1 MAGVTP
7 KQIYQA
13 LINAGAS
20 TIQAIGIMAN
30 GIAESGLNPE
40 AIGDQ
45 GTSFGIWQQHGAG
58 YAGLVTGNPEADM
71 NAQVKVLAQNG
82 GFAAASGSNAGEAAG
97 NFSARYERCTTCQ
110 PGQSSYNQRVANAAT
125 VAGWVSSGK
134 WPTSAGS
141 ATASAAGSAGSSG
154 TSTSSKDPSCA
165 WGFTALGGGV
175 GPLHLPQLDVC
186 FIKKATLRHAAGGAL
201 MLAGGTVSM
210 FGVILLAAFAFRA
223 SGAARAASAGL
234 GMIPAPGAQAA
245 SRAVAS
251 PQAAASGRAQR
262 RQAAARAS
270 ARADERASQ
279 AARTRA
285 ERSEREIRQPRRIRP
300 IRRRP
305 PNYRP
310 PADAGATPAEFH
322 HE

>member
-7 KQIYQA
+7 RQIYQA

-20 TIQAIGIMAN
+20 TVQAIGIMAN

-40 AIGDQ
+40 SIGDQ

-58 YAGLVTGNPEADM
+58 YAGLVTGNPETDM
-71 NAQVKVLAQNG
+71 HAQVKVVAQNG

-97 NFSARYERCTTCQ
+97 NFSANYERCTTCQ

-141 ATASAAGSAGSSG
+141 ATASAAGGASGG

-165 WGFTALGGGV
+165 WGFSVLGGGV

-186 FIKKATLRHAAGGAL
+186 FIKRSTLRHAVGAGL
-201 MLAGGTVSM
+201 MVSGGGVAM
-210 FGVILLAAFAFRA
+210 LGVILLAAFAFRA
-223 SGAARAASAGL
+223 SGAARA
-234 GMIPAPGAQAA
+234 GAQ
-245 SRAVAS
+245 VAS
-251 PQAAASGRAQR
+251 TFTPAGRVYR
-262 RQAAARAS
+262 RQVTRHEATRARAARTQRAETTRGNRQ
-270 ARADERASQ
+270 ARRAAGTPASQ
-279 AARTRA
+279 ARA
-285 ERSEREIRQPRRIRP
+285 VRGQAPRRPPPARQPR
-300 IRRRP
+300 P
-305 PNYRP
+305 PR
-310 PADAGATPAEFH
+310 EEH
-322 HE
+322 H